1 MTSIRI
7 PQATHPKRRV
17 DSYVALMHNHL
28 SDANAETQSVHGIVV
43 IGVTRDHAEVWS
55 LEERQRSPLA
65 VLVRHDEHGEH
76 RHVRTGQ
83 FAHGHASEEGF
94 GGFYGDIAAVIES
107 ASEIMIAGHGTG
119 RANAME
125 SFAEFLKERRPDIY
139 AKVSEL
145 RYVDLPH
152 KTGRELAALARGWK
166 KQQQVVGRGSG
177 GVHEE

>member
-7 PQATHPKRRV
+7 PQVTHANLCD
-17 DSYVALMHNHL
+17 DSYVALMNNHL
-28 SDANAETQSVHGIVV
+28 SAASAEANSVHGIVV

-55 LEERQRSPLA
+55 LEERQRAPLA
-65 VLVRHDEHGEH
+65 VLVRHDERGDH

-94 GGFYGDIAAVIES
+94 GGFYADIATVIEG
-107 ASEIMIAGHGTG
+107 ASEIMIAGHGRG

-125 SFAEFLKERRPDIY
+125 SFAEFLKERRRDIF
-139 AKVSEL
+139 ARVSEL

-152 KTGRELAALARGWK
+152 TTGRELAALARDWK
-166 KQQQVVGRGSG
+166 KQQFVVGRGSA